1 VKLRASDRR
10 RAQVRPRGKVWPTF
24 HRTWLDRDPQDITA
38 PPLCSRSAR
47 TPSRPGV
54 TPVGGGLGYPRSVTY
69 KAFGRIAAGV
79 ESTLLMAGV
88 LRITGPLA
96 VDDRHV
102 RTSHSNRRR
111 VDRLIALLAAGL
123 LVAACS
129 GDGRSTVSPPVAPY
143 STATTMARTI
153 PPAPKVQTTTP
164 PSSPPAAT
172 TAADRLAAQLT
183 TAETAIRDPATPAG
197 KLPALGRSQQRAY
210 RALVRQP
217 RLVPKVLAQLPPTLR
232 QTVKANVLAGSELRK
247 LNRPTRRLPRWRIVA
262 PAPAAQLL
270 AAYRAAQAKL
280 AVPWEYLAAIHLV
293 ETRTG
298 RIWGTSSAG
307 AQGPMQFL
315 PSTWKRYG
323 RGGDIQA
330 TGDAILAAARLLRAN
345 GAPADMAAALY
356 AYNPSRRYVRAV
368 SAYASQ
374 LRANQRAFLGY
385 YHWQVFYGDTLL
397 PEGYPARPPTP
408 APG

>member
-1 VKLRASDRR
+1 M
-10 RAQVRPRGKVWPTF
+10 
-24 HRTWLDRDPQDITA
+24 
-38 PPLCSRSAR
+38 
-47 TPSRPGV
+47 
-54 TPVGGGLGYPRSVTY
+54 TY

-79 ESTLLMAGV
+79 EHTLVAAGV

-102 RTSHSNRRR
+102 RTSHSDHRRAH
-111 VDRLIALLAAGL
+111 RLVALLAAGL

-129 GDGRSTVSPPVAPY
+129 GDGRSNVSPPAAADR
-143 STATTMARTI
+143 SATTMATRVT
-153 PPAPKVQTTTP
+153 PTSNVPTTTP
-164 PSSPPAAT
+164 PSSPPGVT
-172 TAADRLAAQLT
+172 TADRLAAQLT
-183 TAETAIRDPATPAG
+183 NAETAIRDPATPAG
-197 KLPALGRSQQRAY
+197 KLPTLGRTQQRAY
-210 RALVRQP
+210 RALVRHP
-217 RLVPKVLAQLPPTLR
+217 RLVPKVLAQLPPPLR
-232 QTVKANVLAGSELRK
+232 RTVKANVLAGSELRK
-247 LNRPTRRLPRWRIVA
+247 LNGPARRLPRWRIVT

-270 AAYRAAQAKL
+270 AAYRATQAKL
-280 AVPWEYLAAIHLV
+280 GVPWEYLAAIHLV

-298 RIWGTSSAG
+298 RIRGTSSAG

-315 PSTWKRYG
+315 PSTWQRYG

-345 GAPADMAAALY
+345 GAPANMAAALY

-368 SAYASQ
+368 RAYASQ

-385 YHWQVFYGDTLL
+385 YHWQVFHGDTLL

-408 APG
+408 APD

>member
-1 VKLRASDRR
+1 M
-10 RAQVRPRGKVWPTF
+10 GF
-24 HRTWLDRDPQDITA
+24 
-38 PPLCSRSAR
+38 
-47 TPSRPGV
+47 
-54 TPVGGGLGYPRSVTY
+54 GYPRSVDLN
-69 KAFGRIAAGV
+69 AFGRIAAGV
-79 ESTLLMAGV
+79 NSTLVMTGV
-88 LRITGPLA
+88 LRIANPFR
-96 VDDRHV
+96 VDDLHV
-102 RTSHSNRRR
+102 RTSHR
-111 VDRLIALLAAGL
+111 DHHPGHGLIALVAAGL

-129 GDGRSTVSPPVAPY
+129 GRSTVSPAVAPD
-143 STATTMARTI
+143 STATTMATTV
-153 PPAPKVQTTTP
+153 PPAPTVPTTTP
-164 PSSPPAAT
+164 PRSGWAPT
-172 TAADRLAAQLT
+172 TAPDRLAAQLT

-197 KLPALGRSQQRAY
+197 KLPALGRTQQRAY
-210 RALVRQP
+210 RTLVRQP

-232 QTVKANVLAGSELRK
+232 RTVKANVLACSELRK

-270 AAYRAAQAKL
+270 AAYRRAQARL

-298 RIWGTSSAG
+298 RIRGTSPAG

-323 RGGDIQA
+323 HGGNIQA
-330 TGDAILAAARLLRAN
+330 TGDAILAAARLLRVN
-345 GAPADMAAALY
+345 GAPDDMAGALY

-374 LRANQRAFLGY
+374 LRANPRAFLGY

>member
-1 VKLRASDRR
+1 VN
-10 RAQVRPRGKVWPTF
+10 
-24 HRTWLDRDPQDITA
+24 
-38 PPLCSRSAR
+38 
-47 TPSRPGV
+47 
-54 TPVGGGLGYPRSVTY
+54 LG
-69 KAFGRIAAGV
+69 AFGHIAAEV
-79 ESTLLMAGV
+79 DSTLVVAGA
-88 LRITGPLA
+88 LRIPGPLPGDA
-96 VDDRHV
+96 PREQ
-102 RTSHSNRRR
+102 TSHRNHCR
-111 VDRLIALLAAGL
+111 VQRLVAFLTAGL
-123 LVAACS
+123 LLAACS
-129 GDGRSTVSPPVAPY
+129 GDGRSTVSPPIASD
-143 STATTMARTI
+143 STATTMARTV
-153 PPAPKVQTTTP
+153 PPASNVPTTAP
-164 PSSPPAAT
+164 PRSAPATT

-183 TAETAIRDPATPAG
+183 WAETAIRDPATPAG
-197 KLPALGRSQQRAY
+197 KLPALGRTQQWAY
-210 RALVRQP
+210 RALVRRP

-232 QTVKANVLAGSELRK
+232 RVVQANVLAGSELRK
-247 LNRPTRRLPRWRIVA
+247 LNRPARRLPRWRIVA
-262 PAPAAQLL
+262 PAPPSHLL

-298 RIWGTSSAG
+298 RIRGTSSAG

-315 PSTWKRYG
+315 PSTWRRYG
-323 RGGDIQA
+323 HGGDIHA

-345 GAPADMAAALY
+345 GAPADMAGALY

-368 SAYASQ
+368 NAYASQ